1 MDIKNFLNTVEEQI
15 KYEPVRKNIE
25 EELKSHIEDAKEDF
39 VIKGLSDKEAE
50 EKAVEA
56 MGNPEDIGKKLNKV
70 HRPKFDWKLGLLVL
84 ILLGFGIF
92 ISILQNDTS
101 NSQNMIFNT
110 LKYTVLGSALCIGIY
125 FIDYR
130 KIKKYSTA
138 IYVGATLIML
148 MPYVGLSARINGISY
163 ARIFR
168 TTFLTATVTLPLYL
182 IAFIGW
188 ITNYK
193 KDNVIK
199 FQIENR
205 KFEINKDIIKITI
218 LSIISMILMILVP
231 SISNA
236 IVLCISYLIIASMK
250 IIKESKQKV
259 KSFIKLGV
267 PFFLIGLVFT
277 FFVISNP
284 YRIERIMSSI
294 NPEIAPS
301 GSGYVGMLQK
311 QILKEAKWFGEAD
324 TDVIKSDE
332 FVVSKDSNF
341 SFIYLVGKSGI
352 LVGGILVLTIVL
364 LSVKLI
370 LNAKNIK
377 DVYGKFLIVGM
388 GSLYIIQSVISVL
401 MNVNLAVK
409 TSINLPLVSYGAVY
423 FIVNMFCIGL
433 VLSVYKR
440 KDVIEYEEVVE

>member
-1 MDIKNFLNTVEEQI
+1 MDIKNFLNTVKEQI

-39 VIKGLSDKEAE
+39 IIKGLSEKEAE

-92 ISILQNDTS
+92 IAILQNDTS

-110 LKYTVLGSALCIGIY
+110 LKYTVLGSALCIGVY

-138 IYVGATLIML
+138 IYIGATLIML

-193 KDNVIK
+193 KDNVIR

-218 LSIISMILMILVP
+218 LNMISLILMILEP
-231 SISNA
+231 SVSNA
-236 IVLCISYLIIASMK
+236 IVLCISYLIIASFK

-259 KSFIKLGV
+259 KSFIKLGM
-267 PFFLIGLVFT
+267 PFLLLGLVFT
-277 FFVISNP
+277 FFVIYNP
-284 YRIERIMSSI
+284 YRIERIMSSF
-294 NPEIAPS
+294 NPELDPM

-311 QILKEAKWFGEAD
+311 EILKEAKWVGEAD

-332 FVVSKDSNF
+332 FVVTKDSNF
-341 SFIYLVGKSGI
+341 TFIYLVGKSGI
-352 LVGGILVLTIVL
+352 VVSGILVLTIVL
-364 LSVKLI
+364 LSGKLI
-370 LNAKNIK
+370 LNARNIK
-377 DVYGKFLIVGM
+377 DMYGKFLIVGM
-388 GSLYIIQSVISVL
+388 GSLYIVQSVISVL

-433 VLSVYKR
+433 VFSVYKR
-440 KDVIEYEEVVE
+440 KDVIEYEEAV